1 MKIGI
6 LGSGPVAQRVGAALQ
21 QKGYHVML
29 GGRSLQSDGVMTWQ
43 QSGGLAGTFAEA
55 ARFGDLV
62 LNFVNGN
69 FSTQAVQQAGIE
81 NLAGKILVDGS
92 NPLDFSRGLPP
103 SITSMPGTS
112 VGDDLQQLL
121 PNTRVVKALNSISIE
136 LMTAPQSLEGGKFDV
151 YICGDDMEAKS
162 QVQQWLTEAFG
173 YLPDSFVDL
182 GGIAN
187 SRVTEGIVP
196 FALALCIRKGVFR
209 MGLRHII

>member
-6 LGSGPVAQRVGAALQ
+6 LGSGPVAQRVGSALK
-21 QKGYHVML
+21 QKGYEVML
-29 GGRSLQSDGVMTWQ
+29 GGRSLQSDGVMAWL

-81 NLAGKILVDGS
+81 NLAGKILLDGS

-103 SITSMPGTS
+103 SITSAPGTS
-112 VGDDLQQLL
+112 VGDDLQQML
-121 PNTRVVKALNSISIE
+121 PNTRVVKALNTISID
-136 LMTAPQSLEGGKFDV
+136 LMTEPQTLGDGIFDV
-151 YICGDDMEAKS
+151 YICGDDEAAKL
-162 QVQQWLTEAFG
+162 QVQQWLTDAFG
-173 YLPDSFVDL
+173 YLPNSFVDL
-182 GGIAN
+182 GGISN
-187 SRVTEGIVP
+187 SRVTEAIVP

-209 MGLRHII
+209 MGIRHVT

>member
-21 QKGYHVML
+21 QKGYQVML

-173 YLPDSFVDL
+173 YLPESFVDL

>member
-1 MKIGI
+1 MAW
-6 LGSGPVAQRVGAALQ
+6 L
-21 QKGYHVML
+21 
-29 GGRSLQSDGVMTWQ
+29 

-103 SITSMPGTS
+103 SITSAPGTS
-112 VGDDLQQLL
+112 VGDDLQQML
-121 PNTRVVKALNSISIE
+121 PNTRVVKALNTISID
-136 LMTAPQSLEGGKFDV
+136 LMTEPQTLGDGIFDV
-151 YICGDDMEAKS
+151 YICGDDEAAKL
-162 QVQQWLTEAFG
+162 QVQQWLTDAFG
-173 YLPDSFVDL
+173 YLPNSFVDL
-182 GGIAN
+182 GGISN
-187 SRVTEGIVP
+187 SRVTEAIVP

-209 MGLRHII
+209 MGIRHVT

>member
-1 MKIGI
+1 MVTSI
-6 LGSGPVAQRVGAALQ
+6 
-21 QKGYHVML
+21 QK
-29 GGRSLQSDGVMTWQ
+29 
-43 QSGGLAGTFAEA
+43 
-55 ARFGDLV
+55 
-62 LNFVNGN
+62 
-69 FSTQAVQQAGIE
+69 STKS
-81 NLAGKILVDGS
+81 KILITGA
-92 NPLDFSRGLPP
+92 NGLL
-103 SITSMPGTS
+103 GQKL
-112 VGDDLQQLL
+112 VEQL
-121 PNTRVVKALNSISIE
+121 V
-136 LMTAPQSLEGGKFDV
+136 EGGKFDV